1 MRHYKRVYNPDRNL
15 RAQITFLPTRLHHR
29 WSQYSKKFESIYVSG
44 HRRFLR
50 RNATMNDSLPLTS
63 PPSPSTQQQHRH
75 QNPHP
80 SSNQDADTA
89 ELESLQLLEWP
100 ELCAT
105 ISRFAQTSFGAE
117 AILAGHL
124 PIGSSQQ
131 ESELLIL
138 QTKEAQVA
146 DVDFKGVYDVRK
158 AVEAASESK
167 VLLSLV
173 LAAILSTLQ
182 ATQQIITTLNDY
194 NNSPALVSILE
205 QYLGDGLQH
214 LSSEIA
220 RCIRSEDGYILDAAS
235 PRLKEARTLRR
246 QNSLQLRKLM
256 EEWAREL
263 HSKGACERSQVVIR
277 RDRLCLPVKA
287 PRKSSLPKG
296 SVALATSASGSTIYM
311 EPAPLIPMNN
321 AEAALAAQEQEEE
334 VRVLRALSGLV
345 GSECGRLNDV
355 IEGLKVLDVA
365 CARGRYSAW
374 LGGVA
379 PTFTNGIN
387 DNDNDNMVVDI
398 ARVRHPLLLGRTLL
412 PPPNP
417 PAPEF
422 RITSGAAVGTD
433 FGLLSSRNNN
443 NNNKKGGKGGSFVEE
458 GGLGLVPELAA
469 MAASSNQAAASSSS
483 SDDEGVSSLS
493 LPSSKPL
500 PPVAIDLVVPWST
513 RVIAVTGPN
522 TGGKTA
528 SLKTLGL
535 TCLMAKAGLFPAI
548 QQKEEGEQ
556 KVVLVWFDKI
566 LADIGDSQS
575 LQQSLSTFSGH
586 IRRINGALVA
596 ATPQSLVLLDEV
608 GSGTDPQEGAAL
620 ACAVLLK
627 LSKTARLTYA
637 TSHHSQV
644 KKLAEG
650 EASFVNASVEFNIAT
665 LKPTYR
671 LMWGVAGESNALSV
685 AQGLGFSPPVVVEA
699 RGLVEG
705 LRASG
710 GAGSAERAMALR
722 ESLTE
727 ELRAAVKSAGTAAKA
742 REQAEQVLAVSTSRL
757 EALQKELQSAK
768 KQGGDNGINKN
779 KKQKSSSSKQQQ
791 QSLPASSSIAAVDK
805 IKQIVSDTKAGTIT
819 YQQAEAGL
827 REMERTEG
835 DAGAA
840 ALKLYGLRTTSSLD
854 DLPPLWVAGGSS
866 SDSDSDYDDYFSD
879 HNTASI
885 TPWSPKEGDMVRV
898 SKIGGAIGTVTAI
911 NSVNKITVK
920 VGAMM
925 VGLKPTE
932 VLPMMNSTSSS
943 TMKKNKKKNK
953 AALPSTNS
961 SSGEK
966 YGAVDSVKIQTTR
979 NTLDVRGMY
988 ADDAAGEVRGRI
1000 AGAGPGEV
1008 LFIVHG
1014 VGTGKVRAAVREC
1027 IKGNKK
1033 VKEWEEEEGSQ
1044 GGCTIVTVK

>member
-1 MRHYKRVYNPDRNL
+1 VIEVETMRHYKRVSNPDRNL
-15 RAQITFLPTRLHHR
+15 RAHITCSSTIICHK
-29 WSQYSKKFESIYVSG
+29 WSQYSKNFESIDISG

-50 RNATMNDSLPLTS
+50 HNATINDSLPTTS
-63 PPSPSTQQQHRH
+63 PPPSTQHHQQHP
-75 QNPHP
+75 QP

-131 ESELLIL
+131 ESERLLL
-138 QTKEAQVA
+138 ETKEAQAA
-146 DVDFKGVYDVRK
+146 DLDFKGVYDVRK

-182 ATQQIITTLNDY
+182 ATQRIITTLNTD
-194 NNSPALVSILE
+194 NNSSSNGTSALVSIVK
-205 QYLGDGLQH
+205 QYLGDGLQT

-235 PRLKEARTLRR
+235 PRLSEARTLRR

-256 EEWAREL
+256 EEWARDL
-263 HSKGACERSQVVIR
+263 HATGACERSQVVIR

-296 SVALATSASGSTIYM
+296 SVALATSASGNTIYM

-334 VRVLRALSGLV
+334 VRVLRMLSGLV
-345 GSECGRLNDV
+345 GRECGRLNDV
-355 IEGLKVLDVA
+355 MEGLKVLDVA

-374 LGGVA
+374 LGGVT
-379 PTFTNGIN
+379 PTFTDNSN
-387 DNDNDNMVVDI
+387 DNGMVIDVS
-398 ARVRHPLLLGRTLL
+398 RVRHPLLLGRTLL

-443 NNNKKGGKGGSFVEE
+443 NNKGKGKGGSFAEE
-458 GGLGLVPELAA
+458 GGLRLVPELAA
-469 MAASSNQAAASSSS
+469 MAAFNQAAASPSS
-483 SDDEGVSSLS
+483 SDDEGVSSSLLS
-493 LPSSKPL
+493 SSLLSSTKP

-535 TCLMAKAGLFPAI
+535 TCLMAKAGLFPAV
-548 QQKEEGEQ
+548 QQIEEEKEQ
-556 KVVLVWFDKI
+556 KAVLVWFDKI

-586 IRRINGALVA
+586 IRRINRALAA
-596 ATPQSLVLLDEV
+596 ATSQSLVLLDEV

-671 LMWGVAGESNALSV
+671 LMWGVAGDSNALSV
-685 AQGLGFSPPVVVEA
+685 AQGLGFSPPVVAEA

-710 GAGSAERAMALR
+710 GAGSAERAKALR

-742 REQAEQVLAVSTSRL
+742 REQAEQLLAVSTNRL

-768 KQGGDNGINKN
+768 KQGGDTNNR
-779 KKQKSSSSKQQQ
+779 KQKSSSKQQQ
-791 QSLPASSSIAAVDK
+791 QSLPASSIAAVDK
-805 IKQIVSDTKAGTIT
+805 IKQIVSDAKAGTIT
-819 YQQAEAGL
+819 FQQAETGL
-827 REMERTEG
+827 REIERTEG

-854 DLPPLWVAGGSS
+854 DLPPPPMAGASS
-866 SDSDSDYDDYFSD
+866 SDSDSDYDAYFNDY
-879 HNTASI
+879 TAISS
-885 TPWSPKEGDMVRV
+885 WSPKEGDMVRV
-898 SKIGGAIGTVTAI
+898 AKIGGAIGTVTAI
-911 NSVNKITVK
+911 NSANRITVK

-925 VGLKPTE
+925 VSLKPTE
-932 VLPMMNSTSSS
+932 VLPLMNNT
-943 TMKKNKKKNK
+943 TTKKNKKKKNK
-953 AALPSTNS
+953 AYIPSIS
-961 SSGEK
+961 GSGEK
-966 YGAVDSVKIQTTR
+966 YGAVDGVKIQTTR

-988 ADDAAGEVRGRI
+988 ADDAAGEVRERI
-1000 AGAGPGEV
+1000 TGAGPGEV

-1044 GGCTIVTVK
+1044 GGCTVVTVK